1 MRGSGHSETT
11 NKLLEDALPASGA
24 GVDLFDALLYGRIE
38 ETNTNVD
45 ISLLRE
51 VDHKTLAKD
60 KLVRNNLM
68 YDKLGMAPQYDYT
81 PPRLDHA
88 REARMLSDYIFYT
101 PESREL
107 IMHNHHSKKNK
118 VPHGAGAHTVGQRS
132 RGCHEGRAFTLV
144 LYCSPTELNVA
155 GIEPQQ
161 PHLY

>member
-1 MRGSGHSETT
+1 
-11 NKLLEDALPASGA
+11 
-24 GVDLFDALLYGRIE
+24 LFDALLYGRIE

-107 IMHNHHSKKNK
+107 IMQNHHNRKPKFNTVLELTRLDRDREAVMK
-118 VPHGAGAHTVGQRS
+118 AGLSH
-132 RGCHEGRAFTLV
+132 
-144 LYCSPTELNVA
+144 
-155 GIEPQQ
+155 
-161 PHLY
+161 